1 MIAQLR
7 ALSSL
12 PVIRAPLAGRSFV
25 VSQRCMSTDAPAK
38 EGTPVRN
45 IEQETLSLLQETVM
59 NDKTKPATG
68 QARYQKLQRVGN
80 TYHPQD
86 LDDAHHQEVMRQR
99 RRTPER
105 RTEDPFD
112 ALGLNPLHEYK
123 NFRLLS
129 EFVSDIGKILPR
141 EQTGLTAKNQRKL
154 AQAIKRARAMG
165 LMSCTSKEHVTYLK
179 H

>member
-1 MIAQLR
+1 MLVPLR
-7 ALSSL
+7 ALSTLSGL
-12 PVIRAPLAGRSFV
+12 RAPLAGQLSV
-25 VSQRCMSTDAPAK
+25 LSQRCMSTETPAK
-38 EGTPVRN
+38 EGNVVRN

-59 NDKTKPATG
+59 NDKTKATSG
-68 QARYQKLQRVGN
+68 QARYQKLQRVGD

-86 LDDAHHQEVMRQR
+86 LNDAHHQQVMRQR

-112 ALGLNPLHEYK
+112 ALGLDPLHEYK

-154 AQAIKRARAMG
+154 ARAIKRARAMG
-165 LMSCTSKEHVTYLK
+165 NFQCTQNIT
-179 H
+179 